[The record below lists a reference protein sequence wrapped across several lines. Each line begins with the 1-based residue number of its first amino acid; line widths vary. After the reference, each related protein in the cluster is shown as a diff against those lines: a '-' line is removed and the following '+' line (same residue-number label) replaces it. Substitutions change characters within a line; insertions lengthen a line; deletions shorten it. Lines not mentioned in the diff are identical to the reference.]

1 MQMNVAPSLEQ
12 AAEAPDP
19 RIAVA
24 EAQLAM
30 LEELSACGMSRVEA
44 LDRHAR
50 PGEHA
55 ADAFARLSRAIR
67 CALILEARIEKEL
80 AALKAGA
87 WISAAESSDTDS
99 WSPDP
104 SAESET
110 LEDEDMSAPDGLVER
125 ESPDRESFGHILKLP
140 FKDAVRW
147 ICRELGMDGDEFL
160 RTHPLTPALS
170 PAPAPARA
178 PALAPAP
185 RSSDEVR
192 AEVRERVVEEIHTE
206 LAINANVDMAWA
218 VRVVGALDERLY
230 DTGRYD
236 AVIHLPLMEAA
247 SAILSDL
254 GLDPRRTG
262 EALPPPDP
270 PPRMI
275 RAP

>member
-1 MQMNVAPSLEQ
+1 MNVAPSLEQ

-110 LEDEDMSAPDGLVER
+110 LEDEDMSAPDDLVER

-140 FKDAVRW
+140 F
-147 ICRELGMDGDEFL
+147 
-160 RTHPLTPALS
+160 
-170 PAPAPARA
+170 
-178 PALAPAP
+178 
-185 RSSDEVR
+185 
-192 AEVRERVVEEIHTE
+192 
-206 LAINANVDMAWA
+206 
-218 VRVVGALDERLY
+218 
-230 DTGRYD
+230 
-236 AVIHLPLMEAA
+236 
-247 SAILSDL
+247 
-254 GLDPRRTG
+254 
-262 EALPPPDP
+262 
-270 PPRMI
+270 
-275 RAP
+275 